1 MKKVF
6 GVLRSMRFANLLLAL
21 VALLCGLSSLLP
33 QGRGLPFYA
42 ENYPQTYT
50 LIYRTH
56 FYDVFGS
63 WYFLLL
69 LGLLCLSLVLCTVRM
84 LRKALGWKAE
94 RERAA
99 GLPDAEPLSPGR
111 LEELRRY
118 MASIRC
124 KEEKT
129 GDGYLFY
136 KNSLGRWGVFVLHL
150 AILLVVAFGV
160 CALALPKVTDRDC
173 RPGESITME
182 DGTVIA
188 VDSFTM
194 ENTSGQL
201 DYASVI
207 RITLPDGSQS
217 APQEIKVNYPMTFG
231 KYKVFQWTYGVCG
244 SIQARSRTDGTE
256 QSFELD
262 QAAFLSSDGLTG
274 LQYLGL
280 YEATPREDEAGE
292 SYVFYRVRVVS
303 NGSLMPEMDVLPGE
317 SVTVGDWDFTFRDP
331 YYPGLRIK
339 QMPFPFAN
347 SLLEA
352 AFVLLLAGMF
362 LCFFLQPVLVKADE
376 AGYTVAGPRPE
387 KMRLELRRLLE
398 QEGEKA

>member
-6 GVLRSMRFANLLLAL
+6 SVLRSMRFANLLLAL
-21 VALLCGLSSLLP
+21 VALLCGFSSLLP
-33 QGRGLPFYA
+33 QGRELPFYA
-42 ENYPQTYT
+42 EKYPETYT

-69 LGLLCLSLVLCTVRM
+69 LGLLCLSLVLCTARM
-84 LRKALGWKAE
+84 FRKALGWKQE
-94 RERAA
+94 RERVAA
-99 GLPDAEPLSPGR
+99 LPNAEALAPGQ

-124 KEEKT
+124 REEKT
-129 GDGYLFY
+129 GSGYLFT
-136 KNSLGRWGVFVLHL
+136 KNSLGRWGVFLLHL
-150 AILLVVAFGV
+150 SILLVLAFGV

-173 RPGESITME
+173 RPGESVTLE

-194 ENTSGQL
+194 ENSSGQP

-231 KYKVFQWTYGVCG
+231 NTKVFQWTYGVGG
-244 SIQARSRTDGTE
+244 SIQARNRTDGTE

-262 QAAFLSSDGLTG
+262 GAAFLSSDGLTG
-274 LQYLGL
+274 LQYLGI
-280 YEATPREDEAGE
+280 YEAAPQEGEEGE

-303 NGSLMPEMDVLPGE
+303 NGTMMPEMEALPGE
-317 SVTVGDWDFTFRDP
+317 SITVGDWDFSFREP

-352 AFVLLLAGMF
+352 AFVLLLIGMF
-362 LCFFLQPVLVKADE
+362 LSFYLQPVLVKADE
-376 AGYTVAGPRPE
+376 TGYTVAGPRPE
-387 KMRLELRRLLE
+387 KLRTELRRLWQK
-398 QEGEKA
+398 QEEKA